1 MKMTL
6 NSDKFAEVSL
16 MKEIDD
22 DENNELKIVK
32 EKDKIEEAESADE
45 IWFNNDYLELWVW
58 LYNLTQHLI
67 MWCFSWLLFLT
78 FWL

>member
-45 IWFNNDYLELWVW
+45 I
-58 LYNLTQHLI
+58 
-67 MWCFSWLLFLT
+67 
-78 FWL
+78 